1 MNDAAKYPDLPE
13 TWVVCNCSVC
23 GCLLSGRSMRPYALD
38 SKGRTKPGVPPVVSG
53 TVGGRPA
60 CSGCREPREARSGR
74 ARAGGRETPG
84 GWDELFRAAEGGG
97 Q

>member
-38 SKGRTKPGVPPVVSG
+38 SKGRLKRGVPPVVSG
-53 TVGGRPA
+53 TVSGRPA
-60 CSGCREPREARSGR
+60 CHGCREPREAKRSGQR
-74 ARAGGRETPG
+74 AGRETPR
-84 GWDELFRAAEGGG
+84 GWDDLFSAAEGGAA
-97 Q
+97 